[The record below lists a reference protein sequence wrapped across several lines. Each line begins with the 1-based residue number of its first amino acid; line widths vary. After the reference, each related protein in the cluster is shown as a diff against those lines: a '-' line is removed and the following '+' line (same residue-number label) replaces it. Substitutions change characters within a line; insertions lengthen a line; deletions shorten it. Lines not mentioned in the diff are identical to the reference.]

1 MPEFWENAE
10 ICLSECRE
18 GLRIVVNSEAQRK
31 APRGGE
37 NVEEIEIGGGG
48 GIADGII
55 AQKAGARR

>member
-1 MPEFWENAE
+1 MAGGKGGQ
-10 ICLSECRE
+10 L
-18 GLRIVVNSEAQRK
+18 EAQRQ